1 MNINKILF
9 LGLILII
16 VAVSISTGQSSAA
29 TECSS
34 VKCPPLV
41 GDKNE
46 GDIPLTNSDH
56 VYHINGNLTIGNNI
70 PGNKTGVIFVD
81 GNLLINPSSKKLTD
95 GGANSGLV
103 FVVKGDVNIDKDVT
117 QVDAVI
123 ISEGT
128 ICTAYDGTSCLDG
141 NTPTPQLEVNGS
153 LISLNGA
160 ADAIKFRRSL
170 GETGALKDST
180 DPAEKINHQVKY
192 LVILRDLLSDT
203 YQKWS
208 EIP

>member
-9 LGLILII
+9 LGLILI
-16 VAVSISTGQSSAA
+16 VAGVSLPPGKSSAA
-29 TECSS
+29 SECTSI
-34 VKCPPLV
+34 KCPPLE

-81 GNLLINPSSKKLTD
+81 GNLIINPSSKKLTD

-117 QVDAVI
+117 RIDAVI

-141 NTPTPQLEVNGS
+141 NTTTPQLTINGS

-160 ADAIKFRRSL
+160 NPIKFGRSL
-170 GETGALKDST
+170 GT
-180 DPAEKINHQVKY
+180 DDDTTPAEKIVHQVKY